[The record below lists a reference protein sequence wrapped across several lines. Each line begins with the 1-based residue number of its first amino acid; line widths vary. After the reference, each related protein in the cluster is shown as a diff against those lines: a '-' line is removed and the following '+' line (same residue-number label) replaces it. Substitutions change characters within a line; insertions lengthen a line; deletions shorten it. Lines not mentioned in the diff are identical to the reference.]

1 MTNAT
6 DEAGCK
12 ARSWRLSAYGGVV
25 LAVLFMLVGNAGI
38 VSAAIG
44 GVVGFVVLGFVLTRF
59 LCPEGQQ
66 EMTSAA
72 PAPAPEPVAGPVVEA
87 APEPASEP
95 EPVAEPE
102 ATPEPEPVAATEA
115 APNPTPVSASS
126 LVKPSKE
133 LPGQIELANRK
144 GSWTYKGNAS
154 A

>member
-6 DEAGCK
+6 DQAGCK

-44 GVVGFVVLGFVLTRF
+44 GVVGFVVLGVVLTRF

-66 EMTSAA
+66 DVTSAA
-72 PAPAPEPVAGPVVEA
+72 PAPAPEPAAEPVVET
-87 APEPASEP
+87 APEPA
-95 EPVAEPE
+95 PE
-102 ATPEPEPVAATEA
+102 AEPEPEPVAATES
-115 APNPTPVSASS
+115 APDPTPVSASS

>member
-6 DEAGCK
+6 DQAGCK

-66 EMTSAA
+66 DMASAA
-72 PAPAPEPVAGPVVEA
+72 PAPAPEPAAKPVVET
-87 APEPASEP
+87 APEPAP
-95 EPVAEPE
+95 EPE
-102 ATPEPEPVAATEA
+102 ATPEPETVTATEA
-115 APNPTPVSASS
+115 APDPAPVSASS

-144 GSWTYKGNAS
+144 GSWTYKRNAS

>member
-1 MTNAT
+1 MTKAT

-12 ARSWRLSAYGGVV
+12 ARSLRLSAYGGVV

-66 EMTSAA
+66 DMASAA
-72 PAPAPEPVAGPVVEA
+72 PAPTPEPAAEPVVEA
-87 APEPASEP
+87 APEPAPEP
-95 EPVAEPE
+95 EPEPE

-115 APNPTPVSASS
+115 TPDPTPVSASS

-133 LPGQIELANRK
+133 LPGQVELANRK